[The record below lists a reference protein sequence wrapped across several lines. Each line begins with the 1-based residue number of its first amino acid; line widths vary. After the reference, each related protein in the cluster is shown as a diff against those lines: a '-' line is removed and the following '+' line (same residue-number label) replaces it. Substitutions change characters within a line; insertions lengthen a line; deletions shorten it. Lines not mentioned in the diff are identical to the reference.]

1 MQLPTQFE
9 DSMKAALGGEYDAF
23 RAALEQD
30 PQVSIRTNPR
40 KFPTLS
46 EGDRVPWCATG
57 QYLDK
62 RPSFTLDPLLH
73 AGCYYVQEASSMFV
87 EQVFRQ
93 FVDTEAP
100 VVLDLCAAPGGKS
113 THLASLLDGKGWLVT
128 NEVMRNRVNI
138 LRENLIKWGAPN
150 VTVTNNDPADF
161 GQLTGL
167 FDLILVDAP
176 CSGEGM
182 FRKDEQA
189 VEEWSPENVRFCA
202 ERQRRILADIF
213 PALAEG
219 GILIFSTCTFNE
231 EEDEHNARWI
241 ADELGAELLQLKT
254 EPAWNVTETDAGYHF
269 YPHKTR
275 GEGFFLSALRK
286 TKEEPTFKKKRKRE
300 NKVVLP
306 APAKDLTK
314 WLNEPMC
321 LTPHNDVIYAVP
333 AEYAE
338 LSLTLTEQLHVLQSG
353 VEVAAVKGK
362 DLIPAQHLALS
373 WALRKDAFPTVDL
386 SWQEA
391 VTYLRKENLTLPD
404 DAPKGYILLTYRSV
418 PLGWVKNLGNRC
430 NNLHTQEWRIRMQ
443 VDGCEFKDFLG
454 I

>member
-23 RAALEQD
+23 RTALELD

-93 FVDTEAP
+93 FINTEAP

-113 THLASLLDGKGWLVT
+113 THLASLLDGKGWLVS

-150 VTVTNNDPADF
+150 VTVTSNDPADF

-182 FRKDEQA
+182 FRKDEKA
-189 VEEWSPENVRFCA
+189 MEEWSPENVRFCA
-202 ERQRRILADIF
+202 ERQRRILADVF

-241 ADELGAELLQLKT
+241 ADELGAELLQVKT

-300 NKVVLP
+300 NKVALP

-314 WLNEPMC
+314 WLNEPMY

-391 VTYLRKENLTLPD
+391 MTYLKKENLMLPN
-404 DAPKGYILLTYRSV
+404 DAPKGYLLLTYRSV